1 MKCLVVKRDDVVESD
16 MDWDE
21 IREHLQAIGKDIAVI
36 SFTLSDEVEG
46 KFIEDQGAILFA
58 LPDEYQSEQVVRQ
71 VPPLE
76 YNDNLNRWLKEVAQ
90 EYYPIISGDAVVIGM
105 EYNGMASGGDVGELT
120 TKTFEEYRK

>member
-16 MDWDE
+16 MEWDE
-21 IREHLQAIGKDIAVI
+21 IREHLQTVGKDIAVI

-46 KFIEDQGAILFA
+46 KFVEDQGAILFA
-58 LPDEYQSEQVVRQ
+58 LPDEYQSEQQ
-71 VPPLE
+71 EPSPPLE

-90 EYYPIISGDAVVIGM
+90 EYYPLINGDAVVIGM
-105 EYNGMASGGDVGELT
+105 EYNGIAKGGDVGELT